1 MGCINDTRT
10 KEMVYESKVP
20 ATTQIIDKIIEIPE
34 FPLTDLVQSL
44 TESEYNRKF
53 IKGSLPSIEEEKK
66 TEDNNNESP

>member
-1 MGCINDTRT
+1 MFSAKRIFVNSDI
-10 KEMVYESKVP
+10 SKQ
-20 ATTQIIDKIIEIPE
+20 TI
-34 FPLTDLVQSL
+34 

>member
-44 TESEYNRKF
+44 TER
-53 IKGSLPSIEEEKK
+53 
-66 TEDNNNESP
+66 